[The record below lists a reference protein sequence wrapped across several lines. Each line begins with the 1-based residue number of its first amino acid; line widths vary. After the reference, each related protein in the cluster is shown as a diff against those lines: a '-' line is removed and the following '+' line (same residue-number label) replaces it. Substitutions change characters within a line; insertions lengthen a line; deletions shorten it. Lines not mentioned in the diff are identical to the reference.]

1 MLVCPWVPAQCELDI
16 MFSLEKVHFIV
27 QEMVANGQIVETNM
41 NNILGPL
48 SLLESHSAE
57 K

>member
-1 MLVCPWVPAQCELDI
+1 MI
-16 MFSLEKVHFIV
+16 RMMFLHFIV